1 MEVKSIMTKSAPEPI
16 GPYSQA
22 IESNGFVFTSG
33 QIAIVP
39 STGQLQDGDVVEQTR
54 RVLDNLKAVLSA
66 AGSGM
71 DRIVKTTIYLND
83 MDDFP
88 RVNTVYA
95 EYFSDIP
102 PARSTV
108 EVSRLPKNVLV
119 EIDCIAIK
127 K

>member
-1 MEVKSIMTKSAPEPI
+1 MDLKSIKTKDAPEPI

-22 IESNGFVFTSG
+22 IESNGFIYTSG

-39 STGQLQDGDVVEQTR
+39 STGQLLDGDVVEQTHQ
-54 RVLDNLKAVLSA
+54 VLNNLKAVLLT

-71 DRIVKTTIYLND
+71 NQVVKTTIYLKN

-88 RVNTVYA
+88 KVNAAYS
-95 EYFSDIP
+95 EYFVDTP

-127 K
+127 R

>member
-1 MEVKSIMTKSAPEPI
+1 MKLKSIKTKDAPEPI

-22 IESNGFVFTSG
+22 IESNGFIFTSG
-33 QIAIVP
+33 QIAILP
-39 STGQLQDGDVVEQTR
+39 STGQLLVGDVVEQTR
-54 RVLDNLKAVLSA
+54 LVLNNLKAVLSV

-71 DRIVKTTIYLND
+71 DQIVKTTIYLSN

-88 RVNTVYA
+88 KVNAVYA
-95 EYFSDIP
+95 EYFNESP

-119 EIDCIAIK
+119 EIDCIATK
-127 K
+127 

>member
-1 MEVKSIMTKSAPEPI
+1 MKLKSIKTKDAPEPI

-22 IESNGFVFTSG
+22 IESNGFIFTSG
-33 QIAIVP
+33 QIAILP
-39 STGQLQDGDVVEQTR
+39 STGQLLVGDVVEQTR
-54 RVLDNLKAVLSA
+54 LVLNNLKAVLSA

-71 DRIVKTTIYLND
+71 DQIVKTTIYLSN

-88 RVNTVYA
+88 KVNAVYA
-95 EYFSDIP
+95 EYFNESP

-119 EIDCIAIK
+119 EIDCIATK
-127 K
+127 

>member
-1 MEVKSIMTKSAPEPI
+1 MAINSIKTKDAPEPI

-22 IESNGFVFTSG
+22 IESNGFIFTSG
-33 QIAIVP
+33 QIAINP
-39 STGQLQDGDVVEQTR
+39 STDQLLDGNVAEQTR
-54 RVLDNLKAVLSA
+54 LVLDNLKAVLLA
-66 AGSGM
+66 ARSNM
-71 DRIVKTTIYLND
+71 DKIVKTTIYLNS

-88 RVNTVYA
+88 SVNEVYA
-95 EYFSDIP
+95 EYFSKTP

-108 EVSRLPKNVLV
+108 EVNRLPKNALV

>member
-1 MEVKSIMTKSAPEPI
+1 MKLKSIKTKDAPEPI

-22 IESNGFVFTSG
+22 IESNGFIFTSG
-33 QIAIVP
+33 QIAILP
-39 STGQLQDGDVVEQTR
+39 STGQLLVGDVVEQTR
-54 RVLDNLKAVLSA
+54 LVLNNLKAVLSA

-71 DRIVKTTIYLND
+71 DQIAKTTIYLSN

-88 RVNTVYA
+88 KVNAVYA
-95 EYFSDIP
+95 EYFNESP

-119 EIDCIAIK
+119 EIDCIATK
-127 K
+127 

>member
-1 MEVKSIMTKSAPEPI
+1 MKLKSIKTKDAPEPI

-22 IESNGFVFTSG
+22 IESNGFIFTSG

-39 STGQLQDGDVVEQTR
+39 STGQLLDGNVEAQTCL
-54 RVLDNLKAVLSA
+54 VLDNLKAVLSA

-71 DRIVKTTIYLND
+71 NQIVKTTIYLNR

-88 RVNTVYA
+88 KVNGVYA
-95 EYFSDIP
+95 EYFDDNP

-119 EIDCIAIK
+119 EIDCIATK
-127 K
+127 

>member
-1 MEVKSIMTKSAPEPI
+1 MNLKCIKTKNAPEPI

-22 IESNGFVFTSG
+22 VESNNFIFTSG
-33 QIAIVP
+33 QIAIKP
-39 STGQLQDGDVVEQTR
+39 STGQLLNGNVQEQTR
-54 RVLDNLKAVLSA
+54 LVLDNLKSVLSA

-71 DRIVKTTIYLND
+71 DQIVKTTIYLNN

-88 RVNTVYA
+88 QVNAVYS
-95 EYFSDIP
+95 EYFTDSF

-119 EIDCIAIK
+119 EIDCIAAK
-127 K
+127 

>member
-1 MEVKSIMTKSAPEPI
+1 MELKSIKTKNAPEPI

-22 IESNGFVFTSG
+22 VEANGFIFTSG
-33 QIAIVP
+33 QIAIIP
-39 STGQLQDGDVVEQTR
+39 STGELMGGEVGKQVRL
-54 RVLDNLKAVLSA
+54 VLDNLKAVLAA
-66 AGSGM
+66 AGAGM
-71 DRIVKTTIYLND
+71 DQIVKTTIYLKS

-88 RVNTVYA
+88 KVNAVYA
-95 EYFSDIP
+95 EYFTKTP

-119 EIDCIAIK
+119 EIDCIAVK

>member
-1 MEVKSIMTKSAPEPI
+1 MKLKSIKTKDAPEPI

-22 IESNGFVFTSG
+22 IESNGFIFTSG
-33 QIAIVP
+33 QIAILP
-39 STGQLQDGDVVEQTR
+39 STGQLLDGDVVEQTR
-54 RVLDNLKAVLSA
+54 LVLNNLKAVLSA

-71 DRIVKTTIYLND
+71 DQIVKTTIYLSN

-88 RVNTVYA
+88 KVNAVYA
-95 EYFSDIP
+95 EYFNESP

-119 EIDCIAIK
+119 EIDCIATK
-127 K
+127 